1 MSPRADCRAFLF
13 SVPALFL
20 AACVTV
26 FTGEYRSMTAGVIGC
41 PADEVTITDERNIV
55 WGGQGMDWR
64 AECRGHRFIC
74 SYSGST
80 ACKEELQPARSGAQ
94 STAGCAPE
102 TGADKVT
109 SAGTSSPEGRTSK

>member
-1 MSPRADCRAFLF
+1 MSHRVNHRAFLF

-20 AACVTV
+20 AACATV

-41 PADEVTITDERNIV
+41 PADEVAISDEKNVV

-74 SYSGST
+74 SHSGST
-80 ACKEELQPARSGAQ
+80 ACKEELQSATSGAR
-94 STAGCAPE
+94 STAGGAPE
-102 TGADKVT
+102 IGGGKVT
-109 SAGTSSPEGRTSK
+109 SGGTSGPDGKASR